1 MRRREVGGARW
12 RGEVAVGGWRGEA
25 ADTRSGGGYQ
35 PNPGPTDAT
44 NAPTHVAVTRSG
56 GICLPNPAPTDA
68 INAPPTWRLPDPEA
82 ITCRMWGLKR
92 LLTTAN
98 SSPSGN
104 RHPLRRAGDV
114 GGPSHQATPPP
125 PPPRS
130 GSFVRFWA
138 QKPHKTATS
147 REWAAQNCHLARR
160 ARPRPP
166 PSPSPTAPCMTSGQ
180 ERGPVR
186 NSIGET
192 SIRKDNR
199 S

>member
-114 GGPSHQATPPP
+114 GGPSHQATPPREVGGVLGFWGAQT
-125 PPPRS
+125 PR
-130 GSFVRFWA
+130 GNG
-138 QKPHKTATS
+138 PHKTATS
-147 REWAAQNCHLARR
+147 RVA
-160 ARPRPP
+160 PDPDPP
-166 PSPSPTAPCMTSGQ
+166 PHPHP
-180 ERGPVR
+180 RRRV
-186 NSIGET
+186 
-192 SIRKDNR
+192 
-199 S
+199 

>member
-125 PPPRS
+125 PPREVAVLCDFGPKNRTKLPPR
-130 GSFVRFWA
+130 GNG
-138 QKPHKTATS
+138 PHKTATS
-147 REWAAQNCHLARR
+147 RVA
-160 ARPRPP
+160 PDPDPP

>member
-125 PPPRS
+125 PAKWQFCAILGP
-130 GSFVRFWA
+130 
-138 QKPHKTATS
+138 KT
-147 REWAAQNCHLARR
+147 AQNCHLAGMGRTKLPPR
-160 ARPRPP
+160 ASRPTPTPP
-166 PSPSPTAPCMTSGQ
+166 LTLTHGAVYDVGAGARAGT
-180 ERGPVR
+180 E
-186 NSIGET
+186 
-192 SIRKDNR
+192 
-199 S
+199 

>member
-1 MRRREVGGARW
+1 MTCFHRNEPHEEARGW
-12 RGEVAVGGWRGEA
+12 RDEVAVGCWRLAGRGGEYPIRRRLPA
-25 ADTRSGGGYQ
+25 Q
-35 PNPGPTDAT
+35 PGSHGHDKR
-44 NAPTHVAVTRSG
+44 PTHVAVTRSG

-98 SSPSGN
+98 STHSGN

-114 GGPSHQATPPP
+114 GGPTHQAN
-125 PPPRS
+125 PPRS

-147 REWAAQNCHLARR
+147 REWATQNCHLARR
-160 ARPRPP
+160 ARPRPL
-166 PSPSPTAPCMTSGQ
+166 TLTHGAVYDVGAGARAGT
-180 ERGPVR
+180 E
-186 NSIGET
+186 
-192 SIRKDNR
+192 
-199 S
+199 